1 MSAIV
6 RPNFFRHIAIALVLF
21 TIVGFSRTY
30 YLRFLY
36 DLPPLDMLVHVH
48 GLVFTAWLAVFI
60 TQTRLV
66 AANRVDLHMK
76 LGIAAVMLAVVVI
89 VTSLATTA
97 VRASVPRIHP
107 SGLTSAQF
115 SAVGVMSL
123 VLFAVFI
130 ALGIACRRRA
140 ALHKRYMV
148 LAMIGVLTP
157 AASRI
162 LTQIGLR
169 EHWVYLVPVVPALFM
184 VWCLVSDWR
193 KYNFVH
199 PVYAIGGA
207 AIIAAWPLR
216 LMMGRAEWYQPVA
229 EWFARWGAKLTGA

>member
-1 MSAIV
+1 MSATV

-36 DLPPLDMLVHVH
+36 DLPPLETLVHVH

-60 TQTRLV
+60 AQTRLV

-76 LGIAAVMLAVVVI
+76 LGIAALALAVLI
-89 VTSLATTA
+89 VAIGFVTTA
-97 VRASVPRIHP
+97 IRATVPRIHP

-123 VLFAVFI
+123 ALFAGFL
-130 ALGIACRRRA
+130 ALGIANRRRP

-148 LAMIGVLTP
+148 LAMFGVLSP
-157 AASRI
+157 AASRV
-162 LTQIGLR
+162 LTLIGLR
-169 EHWVYLVPVVPALFM
+169 DHWVYLVPVAPALFM
-184 VWCLVSDWR
+184 VWCLASDWR
-193 KYNFVH
+193 KYNLVH

-216 LMMGRAEWYQPVA
+216 LMMGRADWYQPIA
-229 EWFARWGAKLTGA
+229 EWFARWGVSLAGA

>member
-6 RPNFFRHIAIALVLF
+6 RPSFYRHIAIALVLF
-21 TIVGFSRTY
+21 TIIGFSRTY

-36 DLPPLDMLVHVH
+36 DLPPLETLVHLH
-48 GLVFTAWLAVFI
+48 GVIFTAWLVVFVA
-60 TQTRLV
+60 QTRLV

-76 LGIAAVMLAVVVI
+76 LGIAGLVLALAVIGVG
-89 VTSLATTA
+89 LATTA

-107 SGLTSAQF
+107 SGLTSPQF
-115 SAVGVMSL
+115 SSVAVMSL
-123 VLFAVFI
+123 VLFAAFL
-130 ALGIACRRRA
+130 ALAVAYRRRP

-148 LAMIGVLTP
+148 LGMIAVLTP

-162 LTQIGLR
+162 VTQIGLR
-169 EHWVYLVPVVPALFM
+169 EHWAYLVPVFPALFM

-193 KYNFVH
+193 KYKFVH

-207 AIIAAWPLR
+207 AIIASWPLR
-216 LMMGRAEWYQPVA
+216 IMMGRAEWYQPVG
-229 EWFARWGAKLTGA
+229 ELIARCGASLTGV